1 MEGEERFMKMSVYMT
16 VNGEMVSE
24 KVMEHL

>member
-1 MEGEERFMKMSVYMT
+1 MGEEERFMKMSVCMT
-16 VNGEMVSE
+16 ENGEMVYG